1 MVQCQTW
8 EIEELSHCVHLGLIF
23 LPSEDFHI
31 SVQHCFERHP
41 CQRIKGKRQFHWLEL
56 QSILPLN
63 LLPLSHALPCTH
75 VLSEFI
81 GAEGDEFDRPD
92 ASHVLV
98 SFLLQTS
105 PV

>member
-8 EIEELSHCVHLGLIF
+8 EIEELSHCVHLGLSF

-31 SVQHCFERHP
+31 SVQYCFERHP
-41 CQRIKGKRQFHWLEL
+41 CQRIKGERQFHWLEL
-56 QSILPLN
+56 RSILPLN

-75 VLSEFI
+75 VFSEFI
-81 GAEGDEFDRPD
+81 GAEGDEFDRPG
-92 ASHVLV
+92 ASHLLV

-105 PV
+105 LV